1 MRKFIKI
8 IPVLMLFFINSS
20 ETSIAQDRILFEK
33 DSPAIY
39 GSELEKYFQDLS
51 SVLKKESTNIMV
63 IEETGLENISDDLDI
78 KADALG
84 TSGNVLLDSENTKEA
99 VYQKYGSLE
108 KYIKGNTLLESA
120 FMQLD
125 KPYQWGKIGPDGFDC
140 SGFTQY
146 VFKISGITI
155 PRTSEQQSKE
165 GESIDKSHIEP
176 GDLIFFDTRNIS
188 DKQDITDQPYL
199 LQYSDP
205 NSSKSG
211 SDDDGLTSLLNVM
224 ISANSSSDILV
235 SKPFVPEKVTH
246 VGIYIGDNKFIHA
259 SSGGQKVIVS
269 DITSN
274 YYKTRLLNV
283 KRYN

>member
-1 MRKFIKI
+1 MMKFIKI
-8 IPVLMLFFINSS
+8 IPALMLFFINSS
-20 ETSIAQDRILFEK
+20 EPSMAQERILFEK
-33 DSPAIY
+33 DRPAIY

-51 SVLKKESTNIMV
+51 SVLKKESNNTTVN
-63 IEETGLENISDDLDI
+63 EKAGFENFPGDLDI
-78 KADALG
+78 KSYAPEP
-84 TSGNVLLDSENTKEA
+84 SGNILLDSENTKEA

-125 KPYQWGKIGPDGFDC
+125 KPYQWGKMGPDGFDC

-165 GESIDKSHIEP
+165 GESIDKAHIEP

-199 LQYSDP
+199 LQYNDP
-205 NSSKSG
+205 NTPKSG
-211 SDDDGLTSLLNVM
+211 SDDEGLTSLLNVM
-224 ISANSSSDILV
+224 ISANSSSNILV

>member
-1 MRKFIKI
+1 
-8 IPVLMLFFINSS
+8 MLFFINSS
-20 ETSIAQDRILFEK
+20 EPSMAQDRILFEK
-33 DSPAIY
+33 DNTAVY

-51 SVLKKESTNIMV
+51 SVLEKESTNTIV
-63 IEETGLENISDDLDI
+63 NEQTGFESISDDLDI
-78 KADALG
+78 KTDALG
-84 TSGNVLLDSENTKEA
+84 TSGNILLDSKNTQEA
-99 VYQKYGSLE
+99 AYQKYGSLE

-120 FMQLD
+120 FMQLN

-165 GESIDKSHIEP
+165 GESIDKAHIEP

-199 LQYSDP
+199 LQYNDSNTP
-205 NSSKSG
+205 NSVSSE
-211 SDDDGLTSLLNVM
+211 DELTSLLNVM

-246 VGIYIGDNKFIHA
+246 VGIYIGENKFIHA